1 MKKIFSLVLAAVL
14 LFQAAPALAITSRGA
29 CAIDVATGTVVYEHN
44 ADEAFAPASMTKFM
58 TVYIVYDKIRE
69 GVLNKDTLITCSK
82 AAASFSKTSYASNI
96 TLTVGTQYSVDE
108 LIGAAL
114 VPSAC
119 SAAYLLAEY
128 ISGSQEKFVDMMNLY
143 VYKLGLE
150 AFYADSTGLSN
161 QNRITARSMAKLA
174 RAAVS
179 EFPDILNYT
188 SQPSITFR
196 GTTYKNTNNLLP
208 GRTHAYKGA
217 DGLKTGTTSLAGYCI
232 TATAERDGTRVVA
245 VTMDSSSANSRY
257 QDIRDILDSAFSN
270 AEKLR
275 KKVLAD
281 TTKMYIDGYEIP
293 SQYVTGENP
302 ETVIFAEHLENF
314 GFSIDYNAQT
324 RTVHL
329 SKNVGQPY
337 NMMNTSYFDSF
348 YARVIEDSN
357 LKVILTD
364 GDTAYTFN
372 KVYDLSGYAAIP
384 TSELEK
390 LYEYSWN
397 TEQMSGYF
405 WTNRD

>member
-1 MKKIFSLVLAAVL
+1 MKKIFSLALATVL
-14 LFQAAPALAITSRGA
+14 LLETAPALAITSRGA
-29 CAIDVATGTVVYEHN
+29 CAIDVATGEAVYEYN
-44 ADEAFAPASMTKFM
+44 ADLASAPASMTKFM
-58 TVYIVYDKIRE
+58 TVYIVYDKMRE

-82 AAASFSKTSYASNI
+82 AAASFSKNGYASNI
-96 TLTVGTQYSVDE
+96 PLTAGTQYSVDE

-119 SAAYLLAEY
+119 SAAYLMAEY
-128 ISGSQEKFVDMMNLY
+128 IAGSQEKFVDMMNFY

-196 GTTYKNTNNLLP
+196 GTKYKNTNNLLP
-208 GRTHAYKGA
+208 GRIYAYKGA

-245 VTMDSSSANSRY
+245 VTMDSSSATSRY

-275 KKVLAD
+275 KKVVAD

-329 SKNVGQPY
+329 SKNAGQPY
-337 NMMNTSYFDSF
+337 NTMNTSDFDSF
-348 YARVIEDSN
+348 CAKVIENSS

-364 GDTAYTFN
+364 GDTAYTFD

-405 WTNRD
+405 CTNRD